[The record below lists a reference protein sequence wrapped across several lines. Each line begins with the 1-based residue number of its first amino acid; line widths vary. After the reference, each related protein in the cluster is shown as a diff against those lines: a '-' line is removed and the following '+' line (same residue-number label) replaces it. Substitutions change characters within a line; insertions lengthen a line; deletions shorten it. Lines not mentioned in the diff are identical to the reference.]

1 MTRILTQGLIL
12 VGIFFI
18 SLFLMN
24 QLDWMKLFNVKQAT
38 QKTEEK
44 LGELFWEI
52 FKDNGVEVNDT
63 LVIHS
68 IDSIVSVLCK
78 VNNID
83 RDKIKLHLLVRDDVN
98 AFALPDGHLVIFSGL
113 IQESGNPDELSGVIA
128 HELAH
133 IKLNHVMTKLMR
145 EVGLSVLLSMAS
157 GGGGDMLKETAKML
171 SSTAFDRALEK
182 EADIK
187 AVDYLIE
194 ANISPEPFA
203 TFLFRLSGDTHAL
216 QKYIVWVS
224 THPDSEERAKYIME
238 KIKGVEITFKPVLTD
253 SQWQEVKSRLA
264 EKPL

>member
-12 VGIFFI
+12 AGIFFI
-18 SLFLMN
+18 SLLLMN
-24 QLDWMKLFNVKQAT
+24 QMDWMKLFNVKQAT

-52 FKDNGVEVNDT
+52 FKDNGEEVSDT
-63 LVIHS
+63 LVIRS

-78 VNNID
+78 VNDID
-83 RDKIKLHLLVRDDVN
+83 RDKIKVHLLFRDDVN

-113 IQESGNPDELSGVIA
+113 IQESENPEELSGVIA

-203 TFLFRLSGDTHAL
+203 TFLFRLSNDSHAL
-216 QKYIVWVS
+216 QKYLVWMS

-238 KIKGVEITFKPVLTD
+238 KIKGLEITFKPVLTEER
-253 SQWQEVKSRLA
+253 WQKVKARLA
-264 EKPL
+264 EATV

>member
-12 VGIFFI
+12 TGMFLIT
-18 SLFLMN
+18 LFLMN

-52 FKDNGVEVNDT
+52 FRDNHDEVSDT

-68 IDSIVSVLCK
+68 VDSIVDVLCK
-78 VNNID
+78 VNDID
-83 RDKIKLHLLVRDDVN
+83 RGKIKVHLLYKDEVN

-113 IQESGNPDELSGVIA
+113 ILESENPEELSGVIA

-194 ANISPEPFA
+194 AKISPEPFA
-203 TFLFRLSGDTHAL
+203 TFLFRLSNDTHAM
-216 QKYIVWVS
+216 QKYLIWMS

-238 KIKGVEITFKPVLTD
+238 KIKGVEVAFKPVLTEER
-253 SQWQEVKSRLA
+253 WLEVKSRLV
-264 EKPL
+264 EKPA

>member
-1 MTRILTQGLIL
+1 MIRIITQGLIL
-12 VGIFFI
+12 VGTFVIT
-18 SLFLMN
+18 LFLLN
-24 QLDWMKLFNVKQAT
+24 QVDWMKLFRVQQAT

-52 FKDNGVEVNDT
+52 FKDNNDEVSDT

-68 IDSIVSVLCK
+68 IDSMVSVLCK
-78 VNNID
+78 VNDID
-83 RDKIKLHLLVRDDVN
+83 RDKIKVHVLYKDEVN

-113 IQESGNPDELSGVIA
+113 ILESENPEELSGVIA

-182 EADIK
+182 EADIE
-187 AVDYLIE
+187 AVDYLIK

-203 TFLFRLSGDTHAL
+203 TFLFRLANDSHAL
-216 QKYIVWVS
+216 PKYLVWMS
-224 THPDSEERAKYIME
+224 THPDSEDRAKYIME
-238 KIKGVEITFKPVLTD
+238 KIEGVEVTYKPVLSED
-253 SQWQEVKSRLA
+253 RWLEVKTRL
-264 EKPL
+264 EEEPV